1 MSTKNEF
8 ISPKQGY
15 IPALDGI
22 RAIAILLVLF
32 SHSVIFDQFTQLHDI
47 GLQMGYTGVSIF
59 FVLSGYLI
67 TRSLIQE
74 ENKFGRISLKF
85 FYIRRVLRLLPALWA
100 YLIVA
105 FCLWLAHLLPDN
117 PWHSFVTSFL
127 YIRNLIGHGNA
138 TDHLWSLSI
147 EEQFYFLWPI
157 IIIKFP
163 YQNRRRLIIALIII
177 AIVGFWRCYA
187 IANNYATAGDIYI
200 RTDFRLD
207 SPLMGCALAL
217 IERKNVGTHKLNIG
231 TLNSDILIVISILS
245 ISLWTFIQ
253 TSTNS
258 LIGIS
263 STFVSLISCLIIYSQ
278 IFTHNS
284 RFGSILTSPI
294 LNLIGKISYGTYLW
308 QALFLAPTSEP
319 LGFLRIFP
327 LNLLLCFLCGLVS
340 YYIIEKPFLKI
351 KYLIPNPVI
360 KTKL

>member
-1 MSTKNEF
+1 MTTKNEF
-8 ISPKQGY
+8 ISQKQGY
-15 IPALDGI
+15 IPELDGL

-32 SHSVIFDQFTQLHDI
+32 SHSVIFDQFTQLHDL
-47 GLQMGYTGVSIF
+47 GLQMGYLGVSIF

-67 TRSLIQE
+67 TRSLLHE

-100 YLIVA
+100 YLIVV

-117 PWHSFVTSFL
+117 PWHSFVTSLL

-157 IIIKFP
+157 VVIKFP
-163 YQNRRRLIIALIII
+163 FQNRRRLMIALIII
-177 AIVGFWRCYA
+177 AIVGCWRCYA
-187 IANNYATAGDIYI
+187 IAHNYATPGDIYI

-217 IERKNVGTHKLNIG
+217 IEKSVRFQKLKLS
-231 TLNSDILIVISILS
+231 TFNSDLLTIISISL

-253 TSTNS
+253 SSTNI

-263 STFVSLISCLIIYSQ
+263 STFVSLISAIIIYSQ
-278 IFTHNS
+278 IFTYNS
-284 RFGSILTSPI
+284 IFGNILKSSV
-294 LNLIGKISYGTYLW
+294 LNLIGKISYGVYLW

-327 LNLLLCFLCGLVS
+327 LNLLLCFVCGLIS
-340 YYIIEKPFLKI
+340 YYLIEKPFLKI
-351 KYLIPNPVI
+351 KDLIPNPVV
-360 KTKL
+360 KTNL